1 MTPDYATW
9 RKAELHCHLDGA
21 VRPDTAE
28 RLARE
33 QGLDLPRP
41 LRLVAPDDCPSQAA
55 FLAYFDD
62 PLAVMQTAGA
72 LERVAYELGVDKA
85 ADRVGYLEVRWA
97 PGLHLRGGLTLGEV
111 IEAVLRGLAAAPL
124 RAVAIACAMRHHPVE
139 DNVAVAR
146 EAGRFAGRG
155 VVGFDLAGDEAAWPA
170 APQRPAFEAARAAG
184 LHLTCHAGEAGPPA
198 NVEEALRL
206 GVERVAHGVT
216 GAQDPAIV
224 ARLRAEGVVLDLC
237 PTANLRCRAIARLED
252 HPLPRLVRG
261 GVRCTISTDS
271 PTVAATT
278 LTEEYR
284 IAHDVLGMTTDEL
297 RAINEVAHDVR
308 FDR

>member
-1 MTPDYATW
+1 
-9 RKAELHCHLDGA
+9 
-21 VRPDTAE
+21 
-28 RLARE
+28 
-33 QGLDLPRP
+33 
-41 LRLVAPDDCPSQAA
+41 
-55 FLAYFDD
+55 
-62 PLAVMQTAGA
+62 MQTAGA

-85 ADRVGYLEVRWA
+85 ADGVDYLEVRWA
-97 PGLHLRGGLTLGEV
+97 PGLHLRAGLTYAAV
-111 IEAVLRGLAAAPL
+111 IEAVLRGLEAAPL

-146 EAGRFAGRG
+146 EAGRHAGRG

-170 APQRPAFEAARAAG
+170 APHRPAFEAARAAG

-198 NVEEALRL
+198 NVEEALGL

-216 GAQDPAIV
+216 GAGDHAIV
-224 ARLRAEGVVLDLC
+224 ERLRAEGIVLDLC
-237 PTANLRCRAIARLED
+237 PTANLRCRAIGRLKD
-252 HPLPRLVRG
+252 HPLPRLHRG

-278 LTEEYR
+278 LTQEYR
-284 IAHDVLGMTTDEL
+284 IAHDVLGLTPDEL
-297 RAINEVAHDVR
+297 RRINEVAHDAR